1 MYSYRVI
8 ILLLTVFIH
17 FTIAPVLIPPA
28 HAAGIKDSESASHD
42 TDAAS
47 YNIVNTYSFSN
58 FRIIQLTLPV
68 LSTYSYLLISGSEA
82 LAIDPG
88 RDIAMILETAKK
100 ESVTIRGV
108 YLTHSHADFI
118 AGHMEMANM
127 LKCPIYQSK
136 KSGAQYSIQPLS
148 DGDRI
153 PLGAASL
160 KFIDTPGHTPDGM
173 CALVFGKNSPDV
185 PEAMFTGDV
194 LFVGSMGR
202 PDLLEGS
209 ISAAWL
215 ASAAFDSWFNKISRL
230 GDGVTFFPAHGAGSL
245 CGAHLSEEPFS
256 TIGKEK
262 ASNPYVKYTRRSDFI
277 AALLEGLPD
286 APQYFRHNARINRE
300 GPPLIDWN
308 TPPPADIPAAASLSD
323 PDNAW
328 IVDVR
333 SAPAYSAGHIPNAV
347 NIALRGRLE
356 IWTGIMIPWGAKL
369 VLCGSAPELKES
381 LFRLHRIGYSAAVIS
396 LDSWKKAGLAVNVT
410 PSIPPGELYNL
421 MQKGLAPVIVDVRLP
436 AEWMGLRIGT
446 VLNLP
451 LNQLSALSSRL
462 DPSEP
467 VVAVCNSAFRS
478 SLAVGVL
485 ERNGFKKARSL
496 EGGSQAWIQAGLPV
510 HEAAIPGAA
519 GFSGKLI
526 RLPESI
532 PVSALQAMMTGPPG
546 AFDLVD
552 IRTTEAFS
560 DYHIPGSRNIDIPD
574 VISNPVYLAG
584 AVPLILVDRDG
595 SLAMAVGGI
604 LSQKTERPIRVLSG
618 GLEAF
623 WSQTERKTGRLLP
636 DVSRPAFQPLNLQ
649 PATDIPEAPASP
661 APPAKRKSAGC

>member
-1 MYSYRVI
+1 MHSFRVTT
-8 ILLLTVFIH
+8 LLLTVFIY
-17 FTIAPVLIPPA
+17 FSIAPASLPWVN
-28 HAAGIKDSESASHD
+28 AAGIKDSESASHD
-42 TDAAS
+42 TDAAFYS
-47 YNIVNTYSFSN
+47 IVNTYSFSN

-68 LSTYSYLLISGSEA
+68 LSTYSYLLISEGEA
-82 LAIDPG
+82 LVIDPG
-88 RDIAMILETAKK
+88 RDISVILETAKK
-100 ESVTIRGV
+100 ENVTIKGV

-118 AGHMEMANM
+118 AGHMETAST

-136 KSGAQYSIQPLS
+136 KSGAKYSFHPLS
-148 DGDRI
+148 EGDRI

-173 CALVFGKNSPDV
+173 CALVYGRNSPDV

-215 ASAAFDSWFNKISRL
+215 ASAAYDSWFNKISRL

-308 TPPPADIPAAASLSD
+308 APLPAETAAVAALSD
-323 PDNAW
+323 PDKTW

-333 SAPAYSAGHIPNAV
+333 SAPAYSAGHIPNAI

-356 IWTGIMIPWGAKL
+356 TWTGVMIPWGAKL
-369 VLCGSAPELKES
+369 VVCGTASELKES
-381 LFRLHRIGYSAAVIS
+381 LYRLHRIGYSAEVIS

-410 PSIPPGELYNL
+410 PAIPPRELYDI
-421 MQKGLAPVIVDVRLP
+421 MQKGKAPVIVDVRLP
-436 AEWMGLRIGT
+436 SEWMGLRIGT

-478 SLAVGVL
+478 SLAVGIL
-485 ERNGFKKARSL
+485 ERKGFNKVRSL
-496 EGGSQAWIQAGLPV
+496 EGGSEAWIQAGLPV
-510 HEAAIPGAA
+510 YEPAKPVSAVL
-519 GFSGKLI
+519 SGKEI
-526 RLPESI
+526 RLPEPIS
-532 PVSALQAMMTGPPG
+532 VSALQALMTSPPS

-552 IRTTEAFS
+552 IRAADQFS
-560 DYHIPGSRNIDIPD
+560 DYHIPGSRNIDISE
-574 VISNPVYLAG
+574 VVSNSDFLTG
-584 AVPLILVDRDG
+584 TVPLILVDRDG

-604 LSQKTERPIRVLSG
+604 LSQKTERPIRVLFG

-623 WSQTERKTGRLLP
+623 WSIADRKTGRPLP
-636 DVSRPAFQPLNLQ
+636 NASLPAAQPSLQQ
-649 PATDIPEAPASP
+649 PATDMPVTPAPP